1 MSPLLN
7 FTLLLHRSGLLAV
20 VIVVASGGVHA
31 EVPDVFPFSIE
42 AYEPVT
48 TSTVQG
54 SPDPPLPFTVTGAY
68 PDWKIVRPVFVTT
81 QPGTCR
87 LVYLDQPENQQK
99 SRLCRTLSDPAEST
113 ETEVLIDL
121 ESLAY
126 DVAFHPQFSKNGFLY
141 VGHNMK
147 KDDGDKYTCVT
158 RYTMQTKPPY
168 KLDPESATE
177 IISWKSN
184 GHNGAAVA
192 FGTDGMLLVTSG
204 DGTSDSDDDLVG
216 QRMDLLLA
224 KVLRIDV
231 DHPADG
237 KMYSV
242 PKDNPFV
249 GQAGVV
255 PETFAYGLRN
265 PWRIAVDSQLGHVWV
280 AQNGQD
286 LWEQVYLVH
295 PGDNYGWSVYEGSHP
310 FYLNRELGPTPHVKP
325 TFEHHHTVARSLTG
339 GEVLRSRQFP
349 ELNGV
354 YTYGDYSTGRVWAA
368 LVDANGQVKW
378 HREIL
383 DTSLQITGFG
393 IDPDGELLICDHQP
407 EGGFYRLKRTPPQ
420 TTPSTFPRKLSD
432 SGLFE
437 SVKEHRLKPGA
448 IPYSVNAPLWS
459 DGAFKV
465 RWIVIPASEGTEKGQ
480 PTIKLADY
488 KGWDFPEETVIVK
501 SFALETEA
509 GNSASRRWIETRFLT
524 KQQGEWA
531 GYSYRWNDDQTDAT
545 LVTADGADDVFP
557 VQTADGIRE
566 QKWHYPSRTE
576 CMVCH
581 SRAAGFTLGLSTGQM
596 DKIHDY
602 GASQE
607 NQLAVLEQLELVK
620 SPAKKPKFESLVDP
634 YDQTAD
640 LTRRAKSY
648 LHANCAQCHV
658 QAGGGN
664 SQIDLSYSTP
674 LEKMK
679 VIDVAPHHHKFD
691 LPEPKLIAPGDPKR
705 SVLLHRMNIRG
716 PGQMPQLATFHQDE
730 QAVEL
735 LTEWIRKLNKPE

>member
-1 MSPLLN
+1 MLNSPTCPRRLTVLVVG
-7 FTLLLHRSGLLAV
+7 FLVSMLASV
-20 VIVVASGGVHA
+20 TFA
-31 EVPDVFPFSIE
+31 EVPDVFPFAVE
-42 AYEPVT
+42 DYQPLT

-54 SPDPPLPFTVTGAY
+54 SPEPPLPFTVERAY
-68 PDWKIVRPVFVTT
+68 PEWTVVRPVCVTT
-81 QPGTCR
+81 QPGTRR
-87 LVYLDQPENQQK
+87 LIYLDQPKNQQN
-99 SRLCRTLSDPAEST
+99 SRLCRTLTDPTDST

-126 DVAFHPQFSKNGFLY
+126 DVTFHPRFTENGFLY
-141 VGHNMK
+141 IGHNRK
-147 KDDGDKYTCVT
+147 KDDDEKYTCIT

-168 KLDPESATE
+168 KLDTDSAVE

-192 FGTDGMLLVTSG
+192 FGTDGKLLVTSG
-204 DGTSDSDDDLVG
+204 DGTSDSDEDLVG

-237 KMYSV
+237 KEYSV

-249 GQAGVV
+249 DQAGVA
-255 PETFAYGLRN
+255 PETWAYGLRN
-265 PWRIAVDSQLGHVWV
+265 PWRIAVDSELGHVWV

-295 PGDNYGWSVYEGSHP
+295 PGENYGWSVYEGSHP
-310 FYLNRELGPTPHVKP
+310 FYLNRKLGPTPHVKP
-325 TFEHHHTVARSLTG
+325 IFEHHHTVARSLTG
-339 GEVLRSRQFP
+339 GVVLRSSQFS
-349 ELNGV
+349 ELDGV
-354 YTYGDYSTGRVWAA
+354 YTYGDYSTGRIWAA
-368 LVDANGQVKW
+368 LVNAEVEVQW
-378 HREIL
+378 HREIA

-393 IDPDGELLICDHQP
+393 LDPDGELLVCDHHP

-420 TTPSTFPRKLSD
+420 TAPSKFPRKLSE

-437 SVKEHRLKPGA
+437 SVKDHRMLPGA

-459 DGAFKV
+459 DGAFKA
-465 RWIVIPASEGTEKGQ
+465 RWIVIPASEEKSQ
-480 PTIKLADY
+480 IKLADY

-501 SFALETEA
+501 SFALETEV

-531 GYSYRWNDDQTDAT
+531 GYSYRWNEQQTDAA
-545 LVTADGADDVFP
+545 LVAATGADAVFP
-557 VQTADGIRE
+557 VQTTEGIRQ

-596 DKIHDY
+596 DKPHDY
-602 GASQE
+602 GTRQE
-607 NQLAVLEQLELVK
+607 NQLAVLEQLNLATK
-620 SPAKKPKFESLVDP
+620 PAKKPKFEPLVNPHDK
-634 YDQTAD
+634 TAD

-658 QAGGGN
+658 RAGGGN
-664 SQIDLSYSTP
+664 AQIELSYGTS
-674 LEKMK
+674 LEKMNI
-679 VIDVAPHHHKFD
+679 VDVKPMHHKFD
-691 LPEPKLIAPGDPKR
+691 LPDPRLIAPGEPER
-705 SVLLHRMNIRG
+705 SVLLHRMKIRG
-716 PGQMPQLATFHQDE
+716 PGQMPQLATFHQDN
-730 QAVEL
+730 QAIEL
-735 LTEWIRKLNKPE
+735 LTEWIHSLEKTE